1 MIIYLDDA
9 LENESSIDLPGRQL
23 TLGVVCVVSIV
34 LIQLGLQFTLFSDK
48 TLLSSS
54 KTPEMS
60 QLEMDGVWSFL
71 APPGA
76 QEVAL
81 SIHLSI

>member
-9 LENESSIDLPGRQL
+9 LENESSIDLPSSQL
-23 TLGVVCVVSIV
+23 ALGVVCVVSIV
-34 LIQLGLQFTLFSDK
+34 LVQLGLQFTLFSDK

-60 QLEMDGVWSFL
+60 QLEMDGV
-71 APPGA
+71 
-76 QEVAL
+76 
-81 SIHLSI
+81 

>member
-9 LENESSIDLPGRQL
+9 LENESSIDLPSSQL
-23 TLGVVCVVSIV
+23 ALGVVCVVSIV

-60 QLEMDGVWSFL
+60 QLEMDGV
-71 APPGA
+71 
-76 QEVAL
+76 
-81 SIHLSI
+81 